1 MTFEIYFFS
10 KKIKIQRYNKQNPT
24 QPTRRP
30 EKTEMANSDV
40 QIARLSFRSFT
51 RPEDLIRLREDIFPA
66 ITGHFLA
73 TNFRIETPNE
83 NVQFSKCMIIAD
95 SEALRQ
101 FENWNCRL
109 KVLRLFYANPEV
121 MNPYVLYVG
130 MNDLYEQ
137 NPNLKEEAVK
147 ENLEQLISF
156 ATRSNV
162 IKKTDIT
169 EISILFKRFAW
180 FAFIN
185 LSESLNE
192 HQVAF
197 VYTWLKEN
205 NYQLPNI
212 DEKERIFVRY
222 AKKDSHRE
230 RN

>member
-1 MTFEIYFFS
+1 
-10 KKIKIQRYNKQNPT
+10 
-24 QPTRRP
+24 
-30 EKTEMANSDV
+30 MANPDV
-40 QIARLSFRSFT
+40 HIARLSFRSST

-66 ITGHFLA
+66 ITGHFMA
-73 TNFRIETPNE
+73 STVRYETPNE

-101 FENWNCRL
+101 FESWNCRVKEL
-109 KVLRLFYANPEV
+109 QLFFANPEV

-130 MNDLYEQ
+130 MNDLYDQ
-137 NPNLKEEAVK
+137 NPNLKEEDVK
-147 ENLEQLISF
+147 QNLEHLISF
-156 ATRSNV
+156 ATRANV

-169 EISILFKRFAW
+169 GISILFKKSAW

-192 HQVAF
+192 DQVAF

-212 DEKERIFVRY
+212 DDKERIFVRY
-222 AKKDSHRE
+222 AKKDSYRQE
-230 RN
+230 SVPRGRN